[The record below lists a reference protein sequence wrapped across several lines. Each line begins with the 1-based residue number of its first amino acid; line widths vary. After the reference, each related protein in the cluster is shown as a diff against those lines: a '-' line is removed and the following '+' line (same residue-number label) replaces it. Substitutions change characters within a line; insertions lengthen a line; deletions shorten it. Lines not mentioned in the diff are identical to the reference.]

1 MKIEEQ
7 GMKIEEQG
15 MMLEEKDKKL
25 EEKDKKLEE
34 KDKMLE
40 EKDRAIGNAIKGMLS
55 QGMDVSTVSSLLG
68 LSEEI
73 VSHYGR

>member
-1 MKIEEQ
+1 MN
-7 GMKIEEQG
+7 
-15 MMLEEKDKKL
+15 EKKKTATL
-25 EEKDKKLEE
+25 YDSSKLEE